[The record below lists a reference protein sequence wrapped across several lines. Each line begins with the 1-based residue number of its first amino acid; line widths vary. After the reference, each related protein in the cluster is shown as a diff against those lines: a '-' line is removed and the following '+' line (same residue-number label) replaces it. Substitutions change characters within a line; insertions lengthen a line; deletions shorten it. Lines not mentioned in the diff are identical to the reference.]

1 MTEKLNSSNLR
12 QNPRNV
18 NELVNELT
26 LFDDDLMSRVFDKN
40 IKATELLLR
49 IILGKKVK
57 VISVT
62 GQNEMKNHQV
72 GRRNITLDV
81 DAMDENG
88 EEIDIEVQGNSEG
101 AHVRRAR
108 YHSSMV
114 DSRML
119 KEGQAFRELKD
130 SYVIFIYKH
139 DKFRKGLP
147 LYHVE
152 RYVGETNEQFRD
164 GSHIIYVNGNYK
176 GNDEIGQLMQD
187 FREKNPE
194 CMHYTELAESVKHFK
209 EKEGGREEMSEIV
222 ERYGD
227 ERALMANI
235 TSVQNLMNNMK
246 WTLDQALDALGIKGK
261 ERTLITQQLQ
271 NNKALRRK
279 RLQKR
284 ESLFFIAKSV
294 FHTTSPVLPQNCCQ
308 NRHRVII

>member
-49 IILGKKVK
+49 IILGKKVR

-72 GRRNITLDV
+72 GGRNITLDV

-209 EKEGGREEMSEIV
+209 EKEGGHEEMSEIV
-222 ERYGD
+222 ERYIN
-227 ERALMANI
+227 ERVEERVEERVKECVEERVKERMEKEKTI
-235 TSVQNLMNNMK
+235 SVQNLMNNMK

-271 NNKALRRK
+271 K
-279 RLQKR
+279 
-284 ESLFFIAKSV
+284 
-294 FHTTSPVLPQNCCQ
+294 
-308 NRHRVII
+308 

>member
-1 MTEKLNSSNLR
+1 
-12 QNPRNV
+12 
-18 NELVNELT
+18 
-26 LFDDDLMSRVFDKN
+26 
-40 IKATELLLR
+40 
-49 IILGKKVK
+49 
-57 VISVT
+57 
-62 GQNEMKNHQV
+62 MKNHQV
-72 GRRNITLDV
+72 GGRNITLDM

-152 RYVGETNEQFRD
+152 RYVGETSEQFRD

-176 GNDEIGQLMQD
+176 GND
-187 FREKNPE
+187 
-194 CMHYTELAESVKHFK
+194 
-209 EKEGGREEMSEIV
+209 EIV

-271 NNKALRRK
+271 K
-279 RLQKR
+279 
-284 ESLFFIAKSV
+284 
-294 FHTTSPVLPQNCCQ
+294 
-308 NRHRVII
+308 

>member
-1 MTEKLNSSNLR
+1 MTEKLNNSNLR

-72 GRRNITLDV
+72 GGRNITLDV

-139 DKFRKGLP
+139 DKFKKGLP
-147 LYHVE
+147 VYHID
-152 RYVGETNEQFRD
+152 RYIRETGEIFED
-164 GSHIIYVNGNYK
+164 GSHIVYVNGNYK
-176 GNDEIGQLMQD
+176 GDDEIGQLMSD
-187 FREKNPE
+187 FHQVDPDN
-194 CMHYTELAESVKHFK
+194 MHYKELSQGVKHFK
-209 EKEGGREEMSEIV
+209 EVEEGRDSMCEAVQEYAKEYALKKRTEDVKSLMESTGFSLEQTLNALKIQGEERERVIE
-222 ERYGD
+222 
-227 ERALMANI
+227 
-235 TSVQNLMNNMK
+235 
-246 WTLDQALDALGIKGK
+246 
-261 ERTLITQQLQ
+261 QLQ
-271 NNKALRRK
+271 
-279 RLQKR
+279 Q
-284 ESLFFIAKSV
+284 
-294 FHTTSPVLPQNCCQ
+294 
-308 NRHRVII
+308 

>member
-72 GRRNITLDV
+72 GGRSITLDV

-222 ERYGD
+222 ERYIN
-227 ERALMANI
+227 ERVEERVEERVKECVEERVKECVEERVKERVEKEKTI
-235 TSVQNLMNNMK
+235 SVQNLMNNMK

-271 NNKALRRK
+271 K
-279 RLQKR
+279 
-284 ESLFFIAKSV
+284 
-294 FHTTSPVLPQNCCQ
+294 
-308 NRHRVII
+308 

>member
-209 EKEGGREEMSEIV
+209 EKEGGHEEMSEIV
-222 ERYGD
+222 ERYIN
-227 ERALMANI
+227 ERVEERVEERVKECVEKEKTI
-235 TSVQNLMNNMK
+235 SVQNLMNNMK

-271 NNKALRRK
+271 K
-279 RLQKR
+279 
-284 ESLFFIAKSV
+284 
-294 FHTTSPVLPQNCCQ
+294 
-308 NRHRVII
+308 

>member
-72 GRRNITLDV
+72 GGRSITLDV

-209 EKEGGREEMSEIV
+209 EKEGGHEEMSEIV
-222 ERYGD
+222 ERYIN
-227 ERALMANI
+227 ERVEERVEERVKECVEERVKECVEERVKERVEKEKTI
-235 TSVQNLMNNMK
+235 SVQNLMNNMK

-271 NNKALRRK
+271 K
-279 RLQKR
+279 
-284 ESLFFIAKSV
+284 
-294 FHTTSPVLPQNCCQ
+294 
-308 NRHRVII
+308 

>member
-72 GRRNITLDV
+72 GGRNITLDV

-147 LYHVE
+147 LYHVD

-209 EKEGGREEMSEIV
+209 EKEGGHEEMSEIV
-222 ERYGD
+222 ERYIN
-227 ERALMANI
+227 ERVEERVEERMKECVEERVKERVEKEKTI
-235 TSVQNLMNNMK
+235 SVQNLMNNMK

-271 NNKALRRK
+271 K
-279 RLQKR
+279 
-284 ESLFFIAKSV
+284 
-294 FHTTSPVLPQNCCQ
+294 
-308 NRHRVII
+308 

>member
-40 IKATELLLR
+40 IKETELLLR

-72 GRRNITLDV
+72 GGRNITLDV

-119 KEGQAFRELKD
+119 KEGQAFRKLKD

-139 DKFRKGLP
+139 DKFQKGLP

-222 ERYGD
+222 ERYIN
-227 ERALMANI
+227 ERVEERVEERVKECVEERVKERVEKEKTI
-235 TSVQNLMNNMK
+235 SVQNLMNNMK

-271 NNKALRRK
+271 K
-279 RLQKR
+279 
-284 ESLFFIAKSV
+284 
-294 FHTTSPVLPQNCCQ
+294 
-308 NRHRVII
+308 

>member
-72 GRRNITLDV
+72 GGRNITLDV
-81 DAMDENG
+81 DAMDQNG

-130 SYVIFIYKH
+130 SHVIFIYKH

-222 ERYGD
+222 ERYIN
-227 ERALMANI
+227 ERVEERVEERVKECVEERVKECVEERVKERVEKEKTI
-235 TSVQNLMNNMK
+235 SVQNLMNNMK

-271 NNKALRRK
+271 K
-279 RLQKR
+279 
-284 ESLFFIAKSV
+284 
-294 FHTTSPVLPQNCCQ
+294 
-308 NRHRVII
+308 

>member
-72 GRRNITLDV
+72 GGRNITLDV

-147 LYHVE
+147 LYHVD

-176 GNDEIGQLMQD
+176 GNDEIGQLSKGINDFMGQLQSVICKISKQSEMMQ
-187 FREKNPE
+187 K
-194 CMHYTELAESVKHFK
+194 TL
-209 EKEGGREEMSEIV
+209 G
-222 ERYGD
+222 
-227 ERALMANI
+227 
-235 TSVQNLMNNMK
+235 LMNTEVNSSNDNVNYIASMMEQI
-246 WTLDQALDALGIKGK
+246 TASMEEITASVEGLSSNTQDVLASLTGIPQT
-261 ERTLITQQLQ
+261 RLIHILIKTAVECL
-271 NNKALRRK
+271 
-279 RLQKR
+279 
-284 ESLFFIAKSV
+284 
-294 FHTTSPVLPQNCCQ
+294 
-308 NRHRVII
+308 

>member
-72 GRRNITLDV
+72 GGRNITLDV

-101 AHVRRAR
+101 AHVSRAR

-147 LYHVE
+147 LYHVD

-194 CMHYTELAESVKHFK
+194 CMYYTELAESVKHFK
-209 EKEGGREEMSEIV
+209 EKEGGHEEMSEIV
-222 ERYGD
+222 ERYIN
-227 ERALMANI
+227 ERVEERVEERVKECVEKEKTI
-235 TSVQNLMNNMK
+235 SVQNLMNNMK

-271 NNKALRRK
+271 K
-279 RLQKR
+279 
-284 ESLFFIAKSV
+284 
-294 FHTTSPVLPQNCCQ
+294 
-308 NRHRVII
+308 

>member
-72 GRRNITLDV
+72 GGRNITLDV

-139 DKFRKGLP
+139 DKFQKGLP

-152 RYVGETNEQFRD
+152 RYVGETSEQFRD

-222 ERYGD
+222 ERYIN
-227 ERALMANI
+227 ERVEERVKERVEKEKTI
-235 TSVQNLMNNMK
+235 SVQNLMNNMK

-261 ERTLITQQLQ
+261 ERTFITQQLQ
-271 NNKALRRK
+271 K
-279 RLQKR
+279 
-284 ESLFFIAKSV
+284 
-294 FHTTSPVLPQNCCQ
+294 
-308 NRHRVII
+308 

>member
-72 GRRNITLDV
+72 GGRNITLDV
-81 DAMDENG
+81 EAMDENG

-147 LYHVE
+147 LYHVD

-209 EKEGGREEMSEIV
+209 EKEGGHEEMSEIV
-222 ERYGD
+222 ERYIN
-227 ERALMANI
+227 ERVEERVEERVKECVEKEKTI
-235 TSVQNLMNNMK
+235 SVQNLMNNMK
-246 WTLDQALDALGIKGK
+246 LTLDQALDALGIKGK

-271 NNKALRRK
+271 K
-279 RLQKR
+279 
-284 ESLFFIAKSV
+284 
-294 FHTTSPVLPQNCCQ
+294 
-308 NRHRVII
+308 

>member
-72 GRRNITLDV
+72 GGRNITLDV

-147 LYHVE
+147 LYHVD

-209 EKEGGREEMSEIV
+209 EKEGGHEEMSEIV
-222 ERYGD
+222 ERYIN
-227 ERALMANI
+227 ERVEERVKECVEERVKECVEERVKERVEKEKTI
-235 TSVQNLMNNMK
+235 SVQNLMNNMK

-271 NNKALRRK
+271 K
-279 RLQKR
+279 
-284 ESLFFIAKSV
+284 
-294 FHTTSPVLPQNCCQ
+294 
-308 NRHRVII
+308 

>member
-72 GRRNITLDV
+72 GGRNITLDV

-101 AHVRRAR
+101 AHGRRAR

-222 ERYGD
+222 ERYIN
-227 ERALMANI
+227 ERVEERVEERVKECVEKEKTI
-235 TSVQNLMNNMK
+235 SVQNLMNNMK

-271 NNKALRRK
+271 K
-279 RLQKR
+279 
-284 ESLFFIAKSV
+284 
-294 FHTTSPVLPQNCCQ
+294 
-308 NRHRVII
+308 

>member
-72 GRRNITLDV
+72 GGRNITLDV
-81 DAMDENG
+81 EAMDENG

-147 LYHVE
+147 LYHVD

-209 EKEGGREEMSEIV
+209 EKEGGHEEMSEIV
-222 ERYGD
+222 ERYIN
-227 ERALMANI
+227 ERVEERVEECVEERVKERVEKEKTI
-235 TSVQNLMNNMK
+235 FVQNLMKNMK
-246 WTLDQALDALGIKGK
+246 LTLDQALDALGIKGK

-271 NNKALRRK
+271 K
-279 RLQKR
+279 
-284 ESLFFIAKSV
+284 
-294 FHTTSPVLPQNCCQ
+294 
-308 NRHRVII
+308 

>member
-1 MTEKLNSSNLR
+1 MTEKLNNINLR

-72 GRRNITLDV
+72 GGRNITLDV

-176 GNDEIGQLMQD
+176 GNYEIGQLMQD

-222 ERYGD
+222 ERYIN
-227 ERALMANI
+227 ERVEERVEERVKECVEERVKECVEERVKERVEKEKTI
-235 TSVQNLMNNMK
+235 SVQNLMNNMK

-261 ERTLITQQLQ
+261 ERTLITQ
-271 NNKALRRK
+271 
-279 RLQKR
+279 
-284 ESLFFIAKSV
+284 
-294 FHTTSPVLPQNCCQ
+294 
-308 NRHRVII
+308 

>member
-72 GRRNITLDV
+72 GGRNITLDV

-222 ERYGD
+222 ERYIN
-227 ERALMANI
+227 ERVEERVEERVKECVEERVKECVEERVKECVEERVKERVEKEKTI
-235 TSVQNLMNNMK
+235 SVQNLMNNMK

-271 NNKALRRK
+271 K
-279 RLQKR
+279 
-284 ESLFFIAKSV
+284 
-294 FHTTSPVLPQNCCQ
+294 
-308 NRHRVII
+308 

>member
-72 GRRNITLDV
+72 GGRNITLDV

-88 EEIDIEVQGNSEG
+88 EEIDIEVQGDSEG

-147 LYHVE
+147 LYHVD

-209 EKEGGREEMSEIV
+209 EKEGGHEEMSEIV
-222 ERYGD
+222 ERYIN
-227 ERALMANI
+227 ERVEERVEERVKECVEERVKECVEERVKERVEKEKTI
-235 TSVQNLMNNMK
+235 SVQNLMNNMK

-271 NNKALRRK
+271 K
-279 RLQKR
+279 
-284 ESLFFIAKSV
+284 
-294 FHTTSPVLPQNCCQ
+294 
-308 NRHRVII
+308 

>member
-222 ERYGD
+222 ERYIN
-227 ERALMANI
+227 ERVEERVEERVKECVEERVKECVEERVKECVEERVKERVEKEKTI
-235 TSVQNLMNNMK
+235 SVQNLMNNMK

-271 NNKALRRK
+271 K
-279 RLQKR
+279 
-284 ESLFFIAKSV
+284 
-294 FHTTSPVLPQNCCQ
+294 
-308 NRHRVII
+308 

>member
-72 GRRNITLDV
+72 GGRNITLDV

-101 AHVRRAR
+101 VHVRRAR

-139 DKFRKGLP
+139 DKFQKGLP

-176 GNDEIGQLMQD
+176 GNDEIGHLMQD

-222 ERYGD
+222 ERYIN
-227 ERALMANI
+227 ERVEERVEERVKECVEERVKERVEKEKTI
-235 TSVQNLMNNMK
+235 SVQNLMNNMK

-271 NNKALRRK
+271 K
-279 RLQKR
+279 
-284 ESLFFIAKSV
+284 
-294 FHTTSPVLPQNCCQ
+294 
-308 NRHRVII
+308 